1 MKQSLVQSL
10 VPIRV
15 SGIEIAVH
23 EAMHA
28 ATLIY
33 KTIDENLRSYKLL
46 NKIFDW
52 ILWEVTIVEDDAEES
67 VGCFRHR
74 SWDGYTDESD
84 ISCCL
89 SGFLGSYIM
98 TGYRKEKEND
108 IKAYIRKSSYLLKF
122 VIDYNFRDRG
132 EIRHFYKIWSSEK
145 DYLRAY
151 ELSDKNSDKLLKLMR
166 DIVELIDISDAFM
179 DMVVEITNDLVEQ
192 HTLDKAYL
200 LSIANKYKERIILES
215 FMRQNITCLSIDK
228 IGRVNYN
235 YLRV

>member
-1 MKQSLVQSL
+1 MEQSLVQSL
-10 VPIRV
+10 VPIKV

-23 EAMHA
+23 EAMHV

-46 NKIFDW
+46 NEIFDW
-52 ILWEVTIVEDDAEES
+52 ILWEVTIVENDAEES

-98 TGYRKEKEND
+98 TGYKGESD
-108 IKAYIRKSSYLLKF
+108 LKAYMRKSNDLLKF
-122 VIDYNFRDRG
+122 VIDHNFRDRD
-132 EIRHFYKIWSSEK
+132 EIHHFYKIWSSEK

-151 ELSDKNSDKLLKLMR
+151 ELSDKNFDKLLKLMR
-166 DIVELIDISDAFM
+166 DIVELIDNSDAFM

-192 HTLDKAYL
+192 HTLDRAYL
-200 LSIANKYKERIILES
+200 LSIANKYKECIILES